1 MAAPTSRRRFLTTGL
16 GAFASLAARPI
27 LTAAASSDRLA
38 IVNADD
44 FGLSAEVDRGILEA
58 HDRGIVTSAS
68 LLVDEPDAEAA
79 VHQARQRPKLG
90 LGVHVAFDSRGKW
103 LIDVKDLDVVRRE
116 LHRQIERFIAM
127 TSGAPDHI
135 DSHHHVHRLFNI
147 AYLFLDAG
155 RQYRV
160 PVRGLAEVVFV
171 GRFYGQPEFGKT
183 DLSKIGVE
191 ALVGLFQSL
200 KPGVSEVS
208 CHPGLLESRP
218 DAVYNREREV
228 ELQTLTDPRI
238 SRLIAE
244 EGIRLITFR
253 DYARVRSTQLRSE

>member
-1 MAAPTSRRRFLTTGL
+1 MNPLTSRRKFLATGL
-16 GAFASLAARPI
+16 GALASVAARP
-27 LTAAASSDRLA
+27 LQAATASSDRLA

-44 FGLSAEVDRGILEA
+44 FGMSAEVDRGILEA

-79 VHQARQRPKLG
+79 VQEARRRPKLG

-103 LIDVKDLDVVRRE
+103 FVDVKELDVVQRE
-116 LHRQIERFIAM
+116 IHRQIDRFIQM
-127 TSGAPDHI
+127 TGAAPDHI
-135 DSHHHVHRLFNI
+135 DSHHHAHRLFNV
-147 AYLFLDAG
+147 AYLFLEAG

-160 PVRGLAEVVFV
+160 PVRGLTEVVFV

-191 ALVGLFQSL
+191 ALISLFQSL
-200 KPGVSEVS
+200 KPGISEVS
-208 CHPGLLESRP
+208 CHPGTVESRP

-238 SRLIAE
+238 RSLIAE
-244 EGIRLITFR
+244 EGIRLINYR
-253 DYARVRSTQLRSE
+253 DYARLKS

>member
-1 MAAPTSRRRFLTTGL
+1 MSALTSRRRFLATGL
-16 GAFASLAARPI
+16 GALASVAARP
-27 LTAAASSDRLA
+27 LQTAAASSDRLA

-44 FGLSAEVDRGILEA
+44 FGMSAEVDRGILEA
-58 HDRGIVTSAS
+58 HDRGIVTSTS

-79 VHQARQRPKLG
+79 VQEARRRPKLG

-103 LIDVKDLDVVRRE
+103 FVDVTDLDIVQRE
-116 LHRQIERFIAM
+116 IHRQIDRFIRM
-127 TSGAPDHI
+127 TGATPDHI
-135 DSHHHVHRLFNI
+135 DSHHHVHRLFNV

-160 PVRGLAEVVFV
+160 PVRGLTEVVFV

-191 ALVGLFQSL
+191 ALISLFQSL
-200 KPGVSEVS
+200 KPGITEVS
-208 CHPGLLESRP
+208 CHPGTMESRP
-218 DAVYNREREV
+218 DAVYNRERQV

-238 SRLIAE
+238 RSLIAE
-244 EGIRLITFR
+244 EGIRLINYR
-253 DYARVRSTQLRSE
+253 DYGRLRSAQLRSE

>member
-1 MAAPTSRRRFLTTGL
+1 MDPLTSRRRFLATGL
-16 GAFASLAARPI
+16 GALASVAAGPI
-27 LTAAASSDRLA
+27 RTAAAAADRFV

-44 FGLSAEVDRGILEA
+44 FGMSAEIDRGILEA

-79 VHQARQRPKLG
+79 VQQARQRPNLG

-103 LIDVKDLDVVRRE
+103 LIDVKDLDVVKRE
-116 LHRQIERFIAM
+116 LHRQIDRFIQI
-127 TSGAPDHI
+127 TGARPDHI
-135 DSHHHVHRLFNI
+135 DSHHHVHRLFNV

-160 PVRGLAEVVFV
+160 PVRGLTDVVFV

-183 DLSKIGVE
+183 DLSKISVE
-191 ALVGLFQSL
+191 ALIGLLQSL
-200 KPGVSEVS
+200 KPGISEVS
-208 CHPGLLESRP
+208 CHPGTLESRP

-238 SRLIAE
+238 RSLITEEGLRLINY
-244 EGIRLITFR
+244 R
-253 DYARVRSTQLRSE
+253 DYGHLRSG

>member
-1 MAAPTSRRRFLTTGL
+1 MDPLTSRRRFLATGL
-16 GAFASLAARPI
+16 GALASVAAGPI
-27 LTAAASSDRLA
+27 RSVAAPADRFV

-44 FGLSAEVDRGILEA
+44 LGLSAEIDRGIFEA
-58 HDRGIVTSAS
+58 HDRGIVTSTS

-79 VHQARQRPKLG
+79 VHQARQRPQLG

-103 LIDVKDLDVVRRE
+103 LIDVKDLDVVKRE
-116 LHRQIERFIAM
+116 IHRQIDRFIRI
-127 TSGAPDHI
+127 TGGPPDHI
-135 DSHHHVHRLFNI
+135 DSHHHVHRLFNV

-160 PVRGLAEVVFV
+160 PVRGLTEVVFV

-183 DLSKIGVE
+183 DLSKIGVD

-200 KPGVSEVS
+200 KPGISEVS
-208 CHPGLLESRP
+208 CHPGTLESRP

-238 SRLIAE
+238 RSLIAE
-244 EGIRLITFR
+244 EGIRLINYR
-253 DYARVRSTQLRSE
+253 DYARLRSG